1 MRAVFYSY
9 HLDEAAIL
17 QLVLQRAGFSPQQ
30 VQQPARI
37 VEAWADRPADFV
49 LISFGGSFPLDVEVI
64 EAVRAQTT
72 VPVLV
77 IGDPL
82 LEDPH
87 VALLEAGADLFVARP
102 FSVRT
107 LVAQIR
113 AIMRRSAGMPFF
125 SLPIL
130 TQSGVMIDPS
140 TRTVQVNEGEI
151 QRLTQLEFRLLFT
164 LMTHAGR
171 VVPTETLVEYVWG
184 FSGEGNRGL
193 VRGLVQR
200 LRSKL
205 EPDPAAPQY
214 VLTEPGIGYR
224 FNPYQEADEVIAR
237 K

>member
-1 MRAVFYSY
+1 MRAAFYSY
-9 HLDEAAIL
+9 HLDEAAVL
-17 QLVLQRAGFSPQQ
+17 QLVLQRAGFASQQ
-30 VQQPARI
+30 VQQPGKI
-37 VEAWADRPADFV
+37 VEVGSERPADFV
-49 LISFGGSFPLDVEVI
+49 LLSFGGATPVDIDIV

-82 LEDPH
+82 LEDQH
-87 VALLEAGADLFVARP
+87 VALLEAGADLFVVRP
-102 FSVRT
+102 FSVRG

-113 AIMRRSAGMPFF
+113 AIMRRAAGMPFF

-140 TRTVQVNEGEI
+140 TRTIQVGDGAP

-171 VVPTETLVEYVWG
+171 VLPTETLVEYVWG

-200 LRSKL
+200 LRTKL
-205 EPDPAAPQY
+205 EPDPANPRY

-224 FNPYQEADEVIAR
+224 FNPYQDSE
-237 K
+237 

>member
-17 QLVLQRAGFSPQQ
+17 QLVLQRAGFSAQQ

-64 EAVRAQTT
+64 EAIRAQTT

-205 EPDPAAPQY
+205 EPDPAIPKY

-224 FNPYQEADEVIAR
+224 FNPYQEAD
-237 K
+237 

>member
-30 VQQPARI
+30 VQQPAKI
-37 VEAWADRPADFV
+37 VEVGADRPSDFV
-49 LISFGGSFPLDVEVI
+49 LISFGGSIPVDIEII
-64 EAVRAQTT
+64 EATRAQTT
-72 VPVLV
+72 VPILV

-87 VALLEAGADLFVARP
+87 VALLEAGADLFVERP
-102 FSVRT
+102 FSVRS

-130 TQSGVMIDPS
+130 SQSGVMIDPS
-140 TRTVQVNEGEI
+140 TRTIQVNEGEV

-200 LRSKL
+200 LRTKL
-205 EPDPAAPQY
+205 EPDPASPKY

-224 FNPYQEADEVIAR
+224 FNPYQDTD
-237 K
+237 